1 MTSFEDKLQA
11 SVQRLAQQENKNLH
25 VPQNPMRQ
33 KRTYWGWVATP
44 AAAVVG
50 LILGMSLHLFTG
62 NTSSDSLVQSTD
74 TIRIFQPVHDTL
86 YLTQVVEKER
96 VVKKYIP
103 TPEVAKVV
111 TKESATQPEEC
122 TSIQCDG
129 INYAILASN

>member
-1 MTSFEDKLQA
+1 MISFEDKLQA
-11 SVQRLAQQENKNLH
+11 SAQRLARQENRNLH
-25 VPQNPMRQ
+25 VPQNLMQQ

-50 LILGMSLHLFTG
+50 IVFGMSLHLFTG
-62 NTSSDSLVQSTD
+62 NHSDATLAQSTD

-96 VVKKYIP
+96 IVNKYIAKP
-103 TPEVAKVV
+103 KVAKAD
-111 TKESATQPEEC
+111 TKESDSLSGEC

-129 INYAILASN
+129 INYAILASK

>member
-11 SVQRLAQQENKNLH
+11 SAQRLAQQENKNLH

-62 NTSSDSLVQSTD
+62 NHSDTALVQSTD